1 MEAVHNH
8 TSTANQM
15 EHQIF
20 PNNHIS
26 KTSLMAENGRTMMPS
41 VKSAQAKETIE
52 KKRYVMVS
60 TYDYT
65 WYDCNI
71 FATMTATMVTIEKRK
86 GLKSVKISQKKLP
99 KKNS

>member
-26 KTSLMAENGRTMMPS
+26 KTSLMAEKGRTMMPS

-52 KKRYVMVS
+52 IKIYVSYNKFIRY
-60 TYDYT
+60 
-65 WYDCNI
+65 
-71 FATMTATMVTIEKRK
+71 
-86 GLKSVKISQKKLP
+86 QKKFESWL
-99 KKNS
+99 KYYWRSLFFTK

>member
-41 VKSAQAKETIE
+41 VKSAQAKETE
-52 KKRYVMVS
+52 QDLAVS
-60 TYDYT
+60 QSRPHQRQEGEAGREERTRTREGDRR
-65 WYDCNI
+65 
-71 FATMTATMVTIEKRK
+71 RK
-86 GLKSVKISQKKLP
+86 EENRNTFP
-99 KKNS
+99 

>member
-26 KTSLMAENGRTMMPS
+26 KTSLMAEKGRTMMPS

-52 KKRYVMVS
+52 KKDML
-60 TYDYT
+60 
-65 WYDCNI
+65 WYLHMTTLDI
-71 FATMTATMVTIEKRK
+71 IAT
-86 GLKSVKISQKKLP
+86 LLQQ
-99 KKNS
+99 

>member
-26 KTSLMAENGRTMMPS
+26 KTSLMAEKGKTITPN
-41 VKSAQAKETIE
+41 VKSAQAKETVE
-52 KKRYVMVS
+52 R
-60 TYDYT
+60 
-65 WYDCNI
+65 N
-71 FATMTATMVTIEKRK
+71 
-86 GLKSVKISQKKLP
+86 
-99 KKNS
+99 